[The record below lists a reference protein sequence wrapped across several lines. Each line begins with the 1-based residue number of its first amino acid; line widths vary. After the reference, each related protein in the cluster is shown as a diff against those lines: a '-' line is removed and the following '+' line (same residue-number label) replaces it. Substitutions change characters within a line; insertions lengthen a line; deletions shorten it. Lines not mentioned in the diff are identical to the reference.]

1 MSKFKVKTDGLDNH
15 KFYFDDT
22 EIEEVVSWKI
32 AQEAGEKPVVKLS
45 FLVRYLHKNSLP
57 HDSEKPVV
65 KLSFLVDAVEVT
77 ERWEN
82 EI

>member
-45 FLVRYLHKNSLP
+45 FLV
-57 HDSEKPVV
+57 
-65 KLSFLVDAVEVT
+65 DAVEVT
-77 ERWEN
+77 ERWEKEN
-82 EI
+82 GQ